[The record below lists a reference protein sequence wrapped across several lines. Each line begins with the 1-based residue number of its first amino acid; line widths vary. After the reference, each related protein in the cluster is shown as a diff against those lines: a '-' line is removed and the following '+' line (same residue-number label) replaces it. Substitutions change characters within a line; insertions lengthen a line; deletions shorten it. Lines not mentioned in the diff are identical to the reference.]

1 MLIVRALFSVAVFCL
16 SIVAASIP
24 ASARDIINAPFDA
37 VSIDI
42 LKVTEQ
48 VQSTSRET
56 DVETAPGS
64 NDARPGIMRLSAR
77 SRGPIHRWLV
87 FSIRNSSP
95 IPLDY
100 VIVSQRRSFVGS
112 GIIWPQFGVRQI
124 IDGQASPGLPPTVE
138 SSQTADAYSFRLEAN
153 QTVTYALEV
162 VGPWPNNLNLWQRNA
177 FDQRSQQVSFYHGLL
192 LGVAALVAIY
202 ISSLFI
208 IRRKIMFPAAALFA
222 WSGTAFLAIEF
233 GYLTALADIPAGV
246 EFKIRA
252 VVEALMVFA
261 LFVAL
266 YTFVELRK
274 RMPIVGYIAL
284 AAIALCAVL
293 IGFAYQEPVMAAG
306 LSRIALLWAG
316 LGGLVIVALLS
327 RRGVIRAQVALSSW
341 LLIGLW
347 SFLAFLSALGIITHD
362 MTGPGLAA
370 GLVLVNLMVAFTVT
384 QYAFDAGVISSRFFE
399 DSGRRALA
407 LAGSEQCVWDWREDQ
422 GWLYIGPELER
433 TLGLPGGTLTN
444 TGLKGWLELMHPGD
458 RPAYVAA
465 VEAAIQ
471 RGRGTFA
478 QEFRLRRKD
487 GTYRWFQLR
496 ARALPGEQG
505 RAGRC
510 IGTLA
515 DITTTKRSEERM
527 LYDAVQDRLTGLPN
541 RALFMDRLERTM
553 RRSQADDR
561 FKLFIAVIDIDRF
574 KNVND
579 GLGHSVGDSLLL
591 TMARR
596 LEKFVGQED
605 TLARLAGDQ
614 FGMIITVGR
623 PERGVRDLAEQIRQ
637 AIAQPVQLDPREVFL
652 TASIGVCEYM
662 RDITQPA
669 DVLKDAEIALYE
681 AKRRGKNAIEFFR
694 PTMRDDRSKLIEIE
708 SDLRRAIERNEIEVA
723 YQPIYNIETDRLSGF
738 EALVRWRHKKHGL
751 LGPDEFIGIAEETG
765 IIVELGHYVMSEA
778 ARQLGIWQR
787 VARPTDPIFVSVNL
801 SGRQVLDQNLVDDVQ
816 TIVSRED
823 VAPGTFKLELT
834 ESLVMENAEL
844 SAQVLQRLNDM
855 GVAILCD
862 DFGTGYSS
870 LSNLQRFP
878 FDTLKID
885 RSFIHAD
892 PEDDAAMV
900 ILESIIILAHDL
912 EMQVVA
918 EGVENKEQL
927 ERLREFECDFAQGF
941 YFGEPLAARGVIDAL
956 GGKPPAV
963 EAKRGKSG
971 RGFLGRL
978 MRTGVAVPDAEQV
991 EPDFDVPPRP
1001 SRDPRPP
1008 AAPMEAVVQD
1018 VAEAEE
1024 SEDARPV
1031 DQMLRE
1037 RAAERVASTAA
1048 KLEPA
1053 EPLTADGRAMPPP
1066 AAPREHPPAQA
1077 PAPRRE
1083 AASAGPQQ
1091 RVMPRPA
1098 TPPSE
1103 RPAAAA
1109 ASAETRTPQP
1119 EPRPV
1124 QPEATPAEPKEPPAA
1139 APAEKPKEAASPRPG
1154 PAMSPVMPRPKA
1166 PPPPPKAIPLAA
1178 EPQAGPAEEPA
1189 PRPQAAP
1196 AAQSPQPQAAPA
1208 QQAPRRQEAAQQAPQ
1223 PQPAPA
1229 AQPSQQPAP
1238 PEKSEP
1244 AKVQPAPAA
1253 EAAPQA
1259 EPQKP
1264 EPAEP
1269 APLAAQQKDTDQIIP
1284 ADEPAEDSVV
1294 QMARQLANVLSPK
1307 PKAPE
1312 PEPEPAPRVSAAN
1325 GSASAPPRPAR
1336 QEAPPPRNTSP
1347 EPETPQT
1354 AAPSNGSG
1362 APRGRSSD
1370 AIEEERL
1377 ARTVAAAERKA
1388 QEKAAGKKPSKLA
1401 KLLRRGRKSSA
1412 SAER

>member
-48 VQSTSRET
+48 VQSTSRDT

-112 GIIWPQFGVRQI
+112 GIFWPSFGVRQI
-124 IDGQASPGLPPTVE
+124 INGQASPGLPPTVE

-153 QTVTYALEV
+153 QTITYALEV
-162 VGPWPNNLNLWQRNA
+162 AGPWPDNLNLWQRNA

-208 IRRKIMFPAAALFA
+208 IRRKVMFPAAALFA

-233 GYLTALADIPAGV
+233 GYLTALADIPVGV

-274 RMPIVGYIAL
+274 RMPIVGYATL

-293 IGFAYQEPVMAAG
+293 IGFAYQEPAKAAG
-306 LSRIALLWAG
+306 LSRIAMLWAG

-347 SFLAFLSALGIITHD
+347 SFLAFLSALGVISHD

-541 RALFMDRLERTM
+541 RALFMDRLERSI

-561 FKLFIAVIDIDRF
+561 FKLFVAVIDIDRF

-596 LEKFVGQED
+596 LQKFVGPED

-614 FGMIITVGR
+614 FGMIISVGR
-623 PERGVRDLAEQIRQ
+623 PDRGVRDLAEQIRQ
-637 AIAQPVQLDPREVFL
+637 AIAHPVELDPREVFL

-708 SDLRRAIERNEIEVA
+708 SDLRRAIERNEIEVV
-723 YQPIYNIETDRLSGF
+723 YQPIYNIETDKLSGF

-844 SAQVLQRLNDM
+844 SAQVLQRLNDL

-918 EGVENKEQL
+918 EGIENKEQL

-956 GGKPPAV
+956 GGKPPAAEV
-963 EAKRGKSG
+963 KRAKSG
-971 RGFLGRL
+971 RGLLGRL

-1001 SRDPRPP
+1001 SRAPRPP
-1008 AAPMEAVVQD
+1008 VVPIE
-1018 VAEAEE
+1018 AEAQAAAEDEE
-1024 SEDARPV
+1024 GGRPV

-1053 EPLTADGRAMPPP
+1053 EPLVADGRDQPSS

-1077 PAPRRE
+1077 PVPRRE
-1083 AASAGPQQ
+1083 AAQAGTPEP
-1091 RVMPRPA
+1091 RMPRPEA
-1098 TPPSE
+1098 PKPE
-1103 RPAAAA
+1103 RPVA
-1109 ASAETRTPQP
+1109 
-1119 EPRPV
+1119 
-1124 QPEATPAEPKEPPAA
+1124 AA
-1139 APAEKPKEAASPRPG
+1139 APAELRPPQAKQQPAPPVAAAAAPKESSAPPAKPKEAASARPS
-1154 PAMSPVMPRPKA
+1154 PAASPVMPRPKA

-1178 EPQAGPAEEPA
+1178 EPQAGPPAEEAA
-1189 PRPQAAP
+1189 PPSQAAP
-1196 AAQSPQPQAAPA
+1196 AAQPAQPQAAPPR
-1208 QQAPRRQEAAQQAPQ
+1208 QAPPPQE
-1223 PQPAPA
+1223 APA
-1229 AQPSQQPAP
+1229 AQAPEPPAR
-1238 PEKSEP
+1238 SEP
-1244 AKVQPAPAA
+1244 AKAQPAPAA
-1253 EAAPQA
+1253 EAVTQA
-1259 EPQKP
+1259 EPKKT

-1269 APLAAQQKDTDQIIP
+1269 TLSAAPPKDTDQILP
-1284 ADEPAEDSVV
+1284 GDEPAEDSVV
-1294 QMARQLANVLSPK
+1294 QMARQLASVLSPNAK
-1307 PKAPE
+1307 PPE
-1312 PEPEPAPRVSAAN
+1312 PDPKPAPRVNAAN
-1325 GSASAPPRPAR
+1325 GSASARPNPAPQETRPAPS
-1336 QEAPPPRNTSP
+1336 ALS
-1347 EPETPQT
+1347 EPEHPQT
-1354 AAPSNGSG
+1354 GAPGNGNG

-1377 ARTVAAAERKA
+1377 AKVVAAAERKA